1 MSKLVRGLGL
11 LFLLFASRNTAFAQ
25 APVMQPAAPPGQE
38 PVPKRAQ
45 PAPAVAQP
53 APRVIAQPGPRVI
66 SQPGPRSATPT
77 PAIEPLP
84 VPERVKAGTVPLS
97 LVQAVQTALRRHPS
111 LITARGNLEAAR
123 GATRAARGPF
133 DVTLGLGASHAH
145 TVNPTGSLVDS
156 VDESLVNA
164 SLGTNLVW
172 GTNIA
177 ATVALTR
184 LRTAGQGFV
193 NQGVTTSS
201 NLNYLATPM
210 LTIIQPILRNA
221 GRYGFNSAVIAGEYA
236 ERAAE
241 HTLEHAA
248 QLQAFAVIDAYWT
261 LVGADSE
268 LTLFQDAQSR
278 SQRMLSETQVLV
290 EADQRPRGDLRAL
303 EAGHATRRREVI
315 ESVRARVRAI
325 HELRLAMGLELAE
338 TADWAPTDN
347 FPAPAL
353 PPMAPV
359 TLAERALGVRRD
371 LLAASETVRSTE
383 ALEKGADHNTLPKL
397 DVTAAVGYNGA
408 SYDQGFGNLFNA
420 VGRNVAGVTASG
432 GVSLEV
438 PLGNSAARGL
448 LEQAAAQRLI
458 AETARDDLARTLRT
472 NVIAAYDDLR
482 AEVESLSA
490 AREAE
495 AAYTQALDDERAKLR
510 AGLATVLDTVL
521 TEDLLTEATRARI
534 GTELALAQA
543 LARLRLELGTLPS
556 SEAGAPS
563 KLAGVLDA
571 GVIDDR

>member
-1 MSKLVRGLGL
+1 MEPL
-11 LFLLFASRNTAFAQ
+11 
-25 APVMQPAAPPGQE
+25 PAPGQS

-45 PAPAVAQP
+45 AAPPVAQP

-66 SQPGPRSATPT
+66 SQPGPRASSP
-77 PAIEPLP
+77 PAVEPLSEP
-84 VPERVKAGTVPLS
+84 ARVKPGTVPLS
-97 LVQAVQTALRRHPS
+97 LTQAVQIALRRHPS
-111 LITARGNLEAAR
+111 LITARANLESAR
-123 GATRAARGPF
+123 GVTHAARGPY
-133 DVTLGLGASHAH
+133 DVTLGLAASHAH
-145 TVNPTGSLVDS
+145 TVEPTPSSPLDPDSSLDQSTLAGSV
-156 VDESLVNA
+156 
-164 SLGTNLVW
+164 GTNLVW

-177 ATVALTR
+177 ATVNL
-184 LRTAGQGFV
+184 LRIRTKQRFI
-193 NQGVTTSS
+193 VTPMGARESS
-201 NLNYLATPM
+201 AAVNYLASPM

-221 GRYGFNSAVIAGEYA
+221 GRYGFNSAVIAGQYA
-236 ERAAE
+236 EKAAE
-241 HTLEHAA
+241 HTLEHAG
-248 QLQAFAVIDAYWT
+248 QLQAFNVINAYWT

-268 LTLFQDAQSR
+268 LTLFQDAQAR

-315 ESVRARVRAI
+315 EALRARVRAI

-338 TADWAPTDN
+338 TADWAPTDS

-353 PPMAPV
+353 PPLSPV
-359 TLAERALGVRRD
+359 QLAERALVVRRD
-371 LLAASETVRSTE
+371 LQAASETVRSTQ
-383 ALEKGADHNTLPKL
+383 ALEKGADRNTLPKL
-397 DVTAAVGYNGA
+397 DLTAAVGYNGA
-408 SYDQGFGNLFNA
+408 SYENGFGNLFNA
-420 VGRNVAGVTASG
+420 LGRNVAGLTASG

-458 AETARDDLARTLRT
+458 AETTRDDLARTLRT

-482 AEVESLSA
+482 AEVDSLAA

-495 AAYTQALDDERAKLR
+495 TAYTQALDDERAKLR

-556 SEAGAPS
+556 SEAAAPNA
-563 KLAGVLDA
+563 LAGVLDA